1 MAGFLGRGE
10 GVARKGKAEMSTQPS
25 PSQVAIGNELKELAR
40 EAVKKLYGRALERF
54 TEHVERLRGEDHA

>member
-1 MAGFLGRGE
+1 
-10 GVARKGKAEMSTQPS
+10 MSTQPS

-54 TEHVERLRGEDHA
+54 TEYVERLRGEDHA